1 VFLRCSR
8 AFILIAIATLFANAY
23 CFGNCASDAC
33 GSPKTSSSGCH
44 HQKSPDKDS
53 ARCSHQHSEFAGPE
67 TGIAKVTMTTAD
79 AVPAAITVDW
89 DVAPADSH
97 FASPLD
103 TGPSPGKHA
112 TIFVLRI

>member
-8 AFILIAIATLFANAY
+8 AFILIAIAALFANAY

-33 GSPKTSSSGCH
+33 STSKTSSSGCH
-44 HQKSPDKDS
+44 HHKSPGKDS

-67 TGIAKVTMTTAD
+67 IGIAKVTLATTD
-79 AVPAAITVDW
+79 APPAAIALDRGTTS
-89 DVAPADSH
+89 ADRD

-103 TGPSPGKHA
+103 TGPPPSKHG
-112 TIFVLRI
+112 TVLRI